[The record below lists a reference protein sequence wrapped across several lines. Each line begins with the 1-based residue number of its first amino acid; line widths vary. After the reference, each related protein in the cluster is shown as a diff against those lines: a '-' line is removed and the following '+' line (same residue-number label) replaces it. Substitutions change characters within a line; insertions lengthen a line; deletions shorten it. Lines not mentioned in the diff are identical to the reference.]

1 MSKYFFADRAW
12 TDLRDLLSQSLP
24 CALILPVGSTE
35 AHGPHLP
42 LGADVIIAEE
52 TAVRAARMLEA
63 RGEHALTL
71 PPLAYSVADFSEGF
85 PGSVSIRAETATALA
100 RDILLSLIK
109 QGFKRI
115 AIANAHLEPAHI
127 ATLRDACEAV
137 KAEAGIEIAF
147 PDVTRRR
154 WAQMLT
160 DEFQSGACHA
170 GQYESSLALCARP
183 ELVREDIRRALEPN
197 LISLSQAIK
206 AGARSFIEIG
216 GDQAYFGN
224 PAAATAEEGDRVF
237 DILAGMIVTALDE
250 IRMLDRSEGI
260 TEQTE
265 KYGTDGIKI

>member
-1 MSKYFFADRAW
+1 MNIIPMPDYFFAHRSW
-12 TDLRDLLSQSLP
+12 IELSGLLEQSKP

-42 LGADVIIAEE
+42 LSADVIIAEE
-52 TAVRAARMLEA
+52 MAARAARRLES
-63 RGEHALTL
+63 RGESALTL
-71 PPLAYSVADFSEGF
+71 PPLAYSVTDFSEGF
-85 PGSVSIRAETATALA
+85 TGSVSIRAETATALA

-109 QGFKRI
+109 QGFARI

-127 ATLRDACEAV
+127 ATLRAACEAV
-137 KAEAGIEIAF
+137 NVETGVEIAF

-160 DEFQSGACHA
+160 EEFQSGACHA
-170 GQYESSLALCARP
+170 GQYESSLVLSARP
-183 ELVREDIRRALEPN
+183 ELVREEIRLALEPK

-216 GDQAYFGN
+216 GDRAYFGD

-250 IRMLDRSEGI
+250 ILA
-260 TEQTE
+260 Q
-265 KYGTDGIKI
+265 

>member
-1 MSKYFFADRAW
+1 MPDRLYAHHTW
-12 TDLRDLLSQSLP
+12 PELRDLLNQP
-24 CALILPVGSTE
+24 AAFALILPVGSTE

-42 LGADVIIAEE
+42 LSVDVIIAEE
-52 TAVRAARMLEA
+52 MAARAARRLEA
-63 RGEHALTL
+63 RGEVALTL
-71 PPLAYSVADFSEGF
+71 PPLAYSVTDFSVGF
-85 PGSVSIRAETATALA
+85 TGSVSIRAETATALVG
-100 RDILLSLIK
+100 DILLSLVK

-115 AIANAHLEPAHI
+115 AVANAHLEPAHV
-127 ATLRDACEAV
+127 ATLRAACEAV
-137 KAEAGIEIAF
+137 KAETGVEIAF

-170 GQYESSLALCARP
+170 GQYESSLVLSARP
-183 ELVREDIRRALEPN
+183 ELVREEIMSALEPK

-250 IRMLDRSEGI
+250 ISGVS
-260 TEQTE
+260 
-265 KYGTDGIKI
+265 